1 LQCVQ
6 QRFDARAV
14 SGSAPAAYSDFTA
27 HTAAAPEGPTMNRTM
42 PTEIRLLG
50 LTPEQYTQLMEQAQR
65 DAVRLRGEAIAG
77 FGLAIASG
85 ARAALAALRR
95 RLARAPGTHVQQA

>member
-1 LQCVQ
+1 LQRVQ

-14 SGSAPAAYSDFTA
+14 SGAAPAAYIDFTA
-27 HTAAAPEGPTMNRTM
+27 HTASDPEGPTMNRTT

-50 LTPEQYTQLMEQAQR
+50 LTPEQYTQLMEQARR
-65 DAVRLRGEAIAG
+65 DAVRLRREAIAG
-77 FGLAIASG
+77 FGQAVAAS

-95 RLARAPGTHVQQA
+95 RVARPPGTQVQQA